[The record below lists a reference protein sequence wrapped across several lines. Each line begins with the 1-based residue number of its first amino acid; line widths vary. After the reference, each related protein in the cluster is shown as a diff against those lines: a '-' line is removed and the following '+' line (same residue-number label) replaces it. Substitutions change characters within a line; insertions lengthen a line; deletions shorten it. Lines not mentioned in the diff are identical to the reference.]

1 MATDN
6 SVVTGLS
13 GRYARALYE
22 LADDSKQLDAVAEDL
37 RGLSTALTESD
48 DMRRLVN
55 SPVLSRDE
63 QGKAMAAILD
73 AMQANDLT
81 KRAIGLI
88 AQQRRLFVLDDVISD
103 YLRLLAAHRGETT
116 AEVTSARE
124 LKSDELEKL
133 RGTLKEIVGRD
144 VAVETKVDPGL
155 LGGLVVRIGSRML
168 DSSIRTK
175 LERLELAMKGA
186 G

>member
-1 MATDN
+1 LATED

-22 LADDSKQLDAVAEDL
+22 LADESKQLDAVADDL
-37 RGLSTALTESD
+37 RGLAQALTDSD
-48 DMRRLVN
+48 DLRRLVD

-63 QGKAMAAILD
+63 QGRAMAAIMD
-73 AMQANDLT
+73 AMKAGDLT
-81 KRAIGLI
+81 RNTVGLL
-88 AQQRRLFVLDDVISD
+88 AQQRRLFALDDIISD
-103 YLRLLAAHRGETT
+103 YLRLLAAHRGEAT

-124 LKSDELEKL
+124 LSSDELDRL
-133 RGTLKEIVGRD
+133 SAQLKDIVGRD
-144 VAVETKVDPGL
+144 VVVETKVDADL

-168 DSSIRTK
+168 DSSIRTT
-175 LERLELAMKGA
+175 LQRLELAMKGA

>member
-37 RGLSTALTESD
+37 RGLATALTESAD
-48 DMRRLVN
+48 LRRLVN
-55 SPVLSRDE
+55 SPVLSRHE

-73 AMQANDLT
+73 AMQTSELT
-81 KRAIGLI
+81 KKAVGLM

-103 YLRLLAAHRGETT
+103 YLRLLASHRGETT

-124 LKSDELEKL
+124 LKGDELEKL
-133 RGTLKEIVGRD
+133 RATLKEIVGRD

>member
-1 MATDN
+1 LATDN

-13 GRYARALYE
+13 GRYARALFE
-22 LADDSKQLDAVAEDL
+22 LADDSEQLDAVAEDL

-73 AMQANDLT
+73 AMQVNALT
-81 KRAIGLI
+81 QRAIGLV
-88 AQQRRLFVLDDVISD
+88 AQQRRLFVLHDIISD
-103 YLRLLAAHRGETT
+103 YLRLLAAHKGETT

-133 RGTLKEIVGRD
+133 RGTLKELVGRD

-155 LGGLVVRIGSRML
+155 LGGLVVHIGSRML